1 MADTKISALTG
12 ATTPLA
18 GTEVLPIVQSGA
30 TVKVAVS
37 NLTAGRAV
45 SVSTL
50 TATTTIGVGAATPA
64 ASGAG
69 ITFPASQSASSDAN
83 TLDDYE
89 EGTWTPSIGGTATY
103 AHQVGTYRKIGG
115 LVYASYSMA
124 ITLVGTGSVFGL
136 INLPFTSAA
145 RTQPYF
151 GYSGNFT
158 SLATSVFFLY
168 TYNDAGTTNLNHG
181 GTTGTSTTSVV
192 PITACGN
199 GTILS
204 GTIVYPAA

>member
-1 MADTKISALTG
+1 MADTKISALTS
-12 ATTPLA
+12 ASTPLA

-89 EGTWTPSIGGTATY
+89 EGTWTPSLGGTTTY
-103 AHQVGTYRKIGG
+103 NSRSGTYTKVGNI
-115 LVYASYSMA
+115 VYAYC
-124 ITLVGTGSVFGL
+124 LVNVNLIGTGSDTTISG
-136 INLPFTSAA
+136 LPFSTVNRSLGSSS
-145 RTQPYF
+145 YF
-151 GYSGNFT
+151 NTINSSVSFLTPFADGGSTTIKFLGSTIPTPNPT
-158 SLATSVFFLY
+158 DGISVFKNSAYVIL
-168 TYNDAGTTNLNHG
+168 
-181 GTTGTSTTSVV
+181 SVV
-192 PITACGN
+192 YT
-199 GTILS
+199 
-204 GTIVYPAA
+204 V